1 MLILNTPLVKII
13 QTKQGY
19 EMEIMAKD
27 GTIIQMQPYKND
39 LEGLVNAVSLSAE
52 ILAGKFYPVSIK
64 KENVVM
70 IEQDV
75 FKNKLR

>member
-1 MLILNTPLVKII
+1 MLVLNTPLVKIFH
-13 QTKQGY
+13 TKQGY
-19 EMEIMAKD
+19 EMEIMSKD

-52 ILAGKFYPVSIK
+52 ILAGKFYPVGIK

-70 IEQDV
+70 IDQINSI
-75 FKNKLR
+75 NKLK

>member
-1 MLILNTPLVKII
+1 MKKLKV
-13 QTKQGY
+13 
-19 EMEIMAKD
+19 MAKD